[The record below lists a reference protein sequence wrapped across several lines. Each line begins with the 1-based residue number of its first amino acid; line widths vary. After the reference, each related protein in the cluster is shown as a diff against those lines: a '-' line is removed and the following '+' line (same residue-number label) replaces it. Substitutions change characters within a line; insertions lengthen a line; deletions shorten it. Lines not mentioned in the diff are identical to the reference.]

1 LLLCIIRSQFS
12 KQQAS
17 VIVLS
22 PFQAILAPVILS
34 LPATGINIVI
44 MLRLHRPLLFGT
56 AVALLLCLLSYVSMG
71 TLKPMQRWQWMDI
84 IGEGG
89 SAVVVGIWLLM
100 LLSSRPRGLVTTL
113 LAIGLAAIML
123 GEWADCLDEFFFIP
137 KEMFW
142 DNFLEAALMLG
153 GMLTLT
159 AGLHYWRQEQFR
171 LTEHLQ
177 KRERLFRDHRAFDR
191 VTQLATADYLREQI
205 ELEQQHQQA
214 SCAVVLLDIDRF
226 HLINRRFGQAQGDLV
241 LQAVGHMLL
250 LNLRN
255 EDLLCRYAGDR
266 FAILMPHTSLAS
278 AGARAQHLCFMLRHM
293 QHSYMGERIDISMRY
308 ACAMADASPETV
320 LTKLNKKLNQ
330 AQETSPSYQPDALAT
345 A

>member
-1 LLLCIIRSQFS
+1 
-12 KQQAS
+12 
-17 VIVLS
+17 
-22 PFQAILAPVILS
+22 
-34 LPATGINIVI
+34 
-44 MLRLHRPLLFGT
+44 MLRLHRPLLTGA
-56 AVALLLCLLSYVSMG
+56 AVALLLCLIAYAGMG

-84 IGEGG
+84 VGEGG
-89 SAVVVGIWLLM
+89 IAVMAGIWLLM
-100 LLSSRPRGLVTTL
+100 LLSSRLKGRVTTL
-113 LAIGLAAIML
+113 LATGLAAIMV
-123 GEWADCLDEFFFIP
+123 GEWADCLDEFFAIP
-137 KEMFW
+137 KEQIW

-159 AGLHYWRQEQFR
+159 AGMHYWRQEQFR

-177 KRERLFRDHRAFDR
+177 KRERLFRNHRAFDR

-205 ELEQQHQQA
+205 ALEQQRQQQA

-266 FAILMPHTSLAS
+266 FAILMPQTSLAS
-278 AGARAQHLCFMLRHM
+278 AETMAQHLCFMVHHM
-293 QHSYMGERIDISMRY
+293 QHSYMGQRIEIGIRH
-308 ACAMADASPETV
+308 ACTMADAPPESV
-320 LTKLNKKLNQ
+320 LAKLNQQLNQQLSQKLNQ
-330 AQETSPSYQPDALAT
+330 ALEPNPSGEPDTLA
-345 A
+345 AA